1 MADVSQV
8 GDGPLGS
15 LSLVLL
21 EFFMYL
27 MILGYN
33 FSLEFLI
40 IFYQISI
47 SDEDRNMRYKVCGLN
62 TDPRMRT
69 FDRLSWTAYLP
80 GEFILYRDKRRKI
93 SVSTKHTAP
102 VLRFFKLTR
111 RLSPQF

>member
-1 MADVSQV
+1 MTDVSQV

-21 EFFMYL
+21 EFFND
-27 MILGYN
+27 ILIKFQFGS
-33 FSLEFLI
+33 FELFF
-40 IFYQISI
+40 FYQISI
-47 SDEDRNMRYKVCGLN
+47 SDEDRNMVYKVCGLN
-62 TDPRMRT
+62 TDPRMIT

-93 SVSTKHTAP
+93 SVSTKHTSP

-111 RLSPQF
+111 RLFPLFW